1 MKKDVL
7 QPKNFVMLT
16 IAGLINAF
24 GVTCFLYPVNLYDSG
39 ISGTSMLLAQ
49 VTPGYLSL
57 SVFLLLLNFPL
68 FYMVTKK
75 WAYPLPSIRSMPFLS
90 ILWEPGSSRISCRWM

>member
-24 GVTCFLYPVNLYDSG
+24 GVILFFV
-39 ISGTSMLLAQ
+39 
-49 VTPGYLSL
+49 PGQ
-57 SVFLLLLNFPL
+57 SV
-68 FYMVTKK
+68 
-75 WAYPLPSIRSMPFLS
+75 
-90 ILWEPGSSRISCRWM
+90 

>member
-24 GVTCFLYPVNLYDSG
+24 GVACFLYPVNLGS
-39 ISGTSMLLAQ
+39 Q
-49 VTPGYLSL
+49 V
-57 SVFLLLLNFPL
+57 
-68 FYMVTKK
+68 
-75 WAYPLPSIRSMPFLS
+75 LPCCWR
-90 ILWEPGSSRISCRWM
+90 R

>member
-24 GVTCFLYPVNLYDSG
+24 GVTCFV
-39 ISGTSMLLAQ
+39 
-49 VTPGYLSL
+49 PGQ
-57 SVFLLLLNFPL
+57 SV
-68 FYMVTKK
+68 
-75 WAYPLPSIRSMPFLS
+75 
-90 ILWEPGSSRISCRWM
+90 